1 MKKFVA
7 FLLSLSLCLA
17 ASCSGGTSSPSES
30 PSAEPSPIESA
41 APSEEVSAEPSA
53 EPSESPSAA
62 PSTEPEEL
70 FRFTREN
77 FPVMNGSTSTVPLAE
92 GIASVLLGE
101 SREDVADLVNFSRTT
116 MSYRSLMYGESD
128 ILIAAEPA
136 DAIWDE
142 KEKRDFEWEMEPF
155 AVDGLVFIT
164 NANNPVD
171 SLTTEQIQKIYTG
184 EITNWKEVGG
194 NDLEIVPFQR
204 NEEAGSQTAMK
215 NLVMKDLKMMDPP
228 TDYVAGSMGG
238 LIEGVAAYDGSAAA
252 IGYTVYYYA
261 NDMKMADGLK
271 ILKVNG
277 VEPNAYTIR
286 SGEYPFLNNY
296 YVVIPAWIAEDHP
309 ARIMYNWIL
318 GSEGQR
324 LVAHEG
330 YVSVTDVGGGAR

>member
-17 ASCSGGTSSPSES
+17 ASCSGGTNDPSEL

-70 FRFTREN
+70 FRFTRAN
-77 FPVMNGSTSTVPLAE
+77 FPRMNGSTSTVPLAE
-92 GIASVLLGE
+92 AIASVLLGE

-116 MSYRSLMYGESD
+116 MSYRTLMYGESD

-142 KEKRDFEWEMEPF
+142 KEERDFEWEMEPF

-164 NANNPVD
+164 NVNNPVD

-277 VEPNAYTIR
+277 VEPNAETIR

-296 YVVIPAWIAEDHP
+296 YVVIPAWIGEDSP

-330 YVSVTDVGGGAR
+330 YVSVTDVGGDAR